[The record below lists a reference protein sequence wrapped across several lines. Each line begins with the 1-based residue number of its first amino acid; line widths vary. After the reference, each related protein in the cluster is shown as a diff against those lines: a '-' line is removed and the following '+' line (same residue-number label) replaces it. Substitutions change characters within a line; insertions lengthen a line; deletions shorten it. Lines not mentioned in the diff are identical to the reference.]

1 MDVLIFKTSVAS
13 KQEVSRVHP
22 LLTSLAEIKQYNF
35 DLEDCDNIL
44 RVVSSGVEPQTINHM
59 LQIAGFTCEELPYYV
74 CSRQFVE
81 MRFS

>member
-35 DLEDCDNIL
+35 DLEDCDRIL
-44 RVVSSGVEPQTINHM
+44 RIKCINGKVSSSCLIELLKN
-59 LQIAGFTCEELPYYV
+59 LGFYAEVLT
-74 CSRQFVE
+74 
-81 MRFS
+81 